1 MEPLENRF
9 THYVDRRVHP
19 IARRLTLQTAACGG
33 DGHDLSNL
41 YRTLPH
47 EFRDPVTRHKCCLGH
62 EWAELI
68 VVQASAQ
75 AAPVLGNEPKVVKW
89 IRAAAIVAR
98 VDPLERG
105 YLVRNNAGE
114 WHIPRFRIEDSI
126 HNLSDAD
133 FVASMPAATTA
144 DSLLKQLAQEFGFD
158 PNDTARY
165 NNRFRNRVLSELTCE
180 RVLTIYTNSGVDG
193 VRAEIKRR
201 IVF

>member
-1 MEPLENRF
+1 
-9 THYVDRRVHP
+9 
-19 IARRLTLQTAACGG
+19 
-33 DGHDLSNL
+33 
-41 YRTLPH
+41 
-47 EFRDPVTRHKCCLGH
+47 
-62 EWAELI
+62 
-68 VVQASAQ
+68 
-75 AAPVLGNEPKVVKW
+75 
-89 IRAAAIVAR
+89 
-98 VDPLERG
+98 
-105 YLVRNNAGE
+105 
-114 WHIPRFRIEDSI
+114 
-126 HNLSDAD
+126 LSDAD

>member
-1 MEPLENRF
+1 L
-9 THYVDRRVHP
+9 T
-19 IARRLTLQTAACGG
+19 IAGTGA
-33 DGHDLSNL
+33 HHILSL
-41 YRTLPH
+41 AETMKRGMP
-47 EFRDPVTRHKCCLGH
+47 
-62 EWAELI
+62 AELI
-68 VVQASAQ
+68 VVQASAH

-105 YLVRNNAGE
+105 YLVCNNAGE